1 MAKISAKHS
10 YHSELIKL
18 RRALD
23 AYREELASL
32 DTKYD
37 EKIEGQLNSFINK
50 GNNKLKKLA
59 FQACDKEQ
67 YAQSVL
73 EEKLQKYDIKSYM
86 KQREINHGAAKSIFK
101 LAKENKPFG
110 YVIVERDKKM
120 LELNKKREA
129 FISKLEKEK
138 ASFLKKAL
146 TTYVVPYRVRRE
158 ELENEYY
165 ALEEKLK

>member
-59 FQACDKEQ
+59 FQAC
-67 YAQSVL
+67 V
-73 EEKLQKYDIKSYM
+73 
-86 KQREINHGAAKSIFK
+86 
-101 LAKENKPFG
+101 
-110 YVIVERDKKM
+110 
-120 LELNKKREA
+120 
-129 FISKLEKEK
+129 
-138 ASFLKKAL
+138 SFL
-146 TTYVVPYRVRRE
+146 
-158 ELENEYY
+158 
-165 ALEEKLK
+165 